1 MPKNV
6 TPTKPTTVG
15 QFISDL
21 SRYNDY
27 IHYTVSG
34 IIRNRDRAAT
44 FTYCNQ
50 IASHKSDIRLFSE
63 MHNMEIVAAYELDDG
78 TYRDKPTK
86 FIHILTGLSWVGD
99 FGVIKVVLFQ
109 G

>member
-1 MPKNV
+1 MR
-6 TPTKPTTVG
+6 
-15 QFISDL
+15 ISAQGCFD
-21 SRYNDY
+21 
-27 IHYTVSG
+27 I
-34 IIRNRDRAAT
+34 
-44 FTYCNQ
+44 YCNQ

-63 MHNMEIVAAYELDDG
+63 MHDMEIVAAYDLDDG